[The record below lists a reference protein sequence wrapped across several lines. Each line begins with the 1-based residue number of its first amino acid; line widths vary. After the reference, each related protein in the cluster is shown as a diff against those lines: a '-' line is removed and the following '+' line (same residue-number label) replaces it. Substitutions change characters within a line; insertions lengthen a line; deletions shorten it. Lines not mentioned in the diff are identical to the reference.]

1 MRANTKLI
9 IASTDEH
16 FTNRVKL
23 VLDRL
28 TSDHAQKWNDYDEKK
43 AAYDLEWKTYRA
55 LPWYHRWNTLKPII
69 HYPIRPFTDWDMTAI
84 IPFRNLY
91 AELIDPDIKVKEIDE
106 IVFLSLLSYEL
117 DFKIRAQA
125 NESSNPI

>member
-1 MRANTKLI
+1 MSKLYI
-9 IASTDEH
+9 DTDPTAVKH

-23 VLDRL
+23 VLDRI
-28 TSDHAQKWNDYDEKK
+28 TTDQTQKLNAYEEQK

-69 HYPIRPFTDWDMTAI
+69 HYPIRPVFEWDLTET

-91 AELIDPDIKVKEIDE
+91 AALIDPDIQIKEISE
-106 IVFLSLLSYEL
+106 IVFLSLLKYEL
-117 DFKIRAQA
+117 DFEKP
-125 NESSNPI
+125 NGKSSNPI